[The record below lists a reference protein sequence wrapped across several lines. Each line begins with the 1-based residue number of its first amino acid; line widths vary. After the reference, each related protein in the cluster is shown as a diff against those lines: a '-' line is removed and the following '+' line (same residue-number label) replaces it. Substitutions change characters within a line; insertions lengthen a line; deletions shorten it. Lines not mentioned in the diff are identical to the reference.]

1 VGRSQLRVNPENMS
15 ISVLFGSFR
24 SPLIAAALGLLL
36 LGGLAGYAHAQE
48 PDPDPFAAEGAKPAV
63 DPLKDLHLNS
73 FSPVLEH
80 DTALANA
87 KTVHLE
93 ARLTE
98 KGEPMTYGLS
108 WRVFQPIAGADGKL
122 PLLASS
128 EGGSTNFELVP
139 GEYFVHVAFG
149 RAGATKKLIVSD
161 IAAPE
166 PQTFVLDAGG
176 MVLNAVSGADMAIP
190 ADELT
195 FNVYT
200 NEVKEDGER
209 PLIMGDVKPG
219 EVVRLNAGT
228 YHVVSNYGNVN
239 ATIRADIQ
247 IQAGKL
253 TEATI
258 QHKAAKIT
266 LKLVSQEGG
275 EAIADTAW
283 SILTGSGDAVSE
295 SVGAFPVVILAEG
308 KYTAVARHKDK
319 IYQRDFSVTPGRNQD
334 IEVLLQD

>member
-1 VGRSQLRVNPENMS
+1 MAPFLV
-15 ISVLFGSFR
+15 
-24 SPLIAAALGLLL
+24 AALP
-36 LGGLAGYAHAQE
+36 AMAQ
-48 PDPDPFAAEGAKPAV
+48 DPFAVEQKPV
-63 DPLKDLHLNS
+63 EDLHLNN
-73 FSPVLEH
+73 FAPVLEKDAALRH
-80 DTALANA
+80 D
-87 KTVHLE
+87 KTVHLQ

-98 KGEPMTYGLS
+98 KGAVMTYGLS
-108 WRVFQPIAGADGKL
+108 WRIFQPIAGADGKL

-128 EGGSTNFELVP
+128 EGGATTFDLAP

-149 RAGATKKLIVSD
+149 RAGATKKLVVPASGD
-161 IAAPE
+161 PE

-176 MVLNAVSGADMAIP
+176 MVLNAVSGADMRIP
-190 ADELT
+190 PDELT
-195 FNVYT
+195 FNIYS
-200 NEVKEDGER
+200 NEVREDGER
-209 PLIMGDVKPG
+209 GLIIGDVKPG

-228 YHVVSNYGNVN
+228 YHVVSNYGDVN
-239 ATIRADIQ
+239 ASIRADIQ

-283 SILTGSGDAVSE
+283 SILSGSGDSVSE

-308 KYTAVARHKDK
+308 KYTAVARHKDQ
-319 IYQRDFSVTPGRNQD
+319 IYQRDFTVTPGRNQD
-334 IEVLLQD
+334 VEVLLED

>member
-1 VGRSQLRVNPENMS
+1 V
-15 ISVLFGSFR
+15 
-24 SPLIAAALGLLL
+24 LLL
-36 LGGLAGYAHAQE
+36 AMLLLTEVAVAQNALALE
-48 PDPDPFAAEGAKPAV
+48 PSEQKPVPD
-63 DPLKDLHLNS
+63 LNLNS
-73 FSPVLEH
+73 FSPLLEKDAVLRQG
-80 DTALANA
+80 
-87 KTVHLE
+87 KTVHME

-98 KGEPMTYGLS
+98 KGNALTYGLS

-128 EGGSTNFELVP
+128 EGGSTEFDLPP
-139 GEYFVHVAFG
+139 GEYFVNVAFG
-149 RAGATKKLIVSD
+149 RAGATKKLVVPENGN
-161 IAAPE
+161 PE

-176 MVLNAVSGADMAIP
+176 LLLNAVSGADMRIP
-190 ADELT
+190 PDELT
-195 FNVYT
+195 FNIYS
-200 NEVKEDGER
+200 NEVREDGER
-209 PLIMGDVKPG
+209 GLVIGDVKPG
-219 EVVRLNAGT
+219 VVVRLNAGT
-228 YHVVSNYGNVN
+228 YHVVSNYGDVN

-253 TEATI
+253 VEATI

-283 SILTGSGDAVSE
+283 SILTPSGDSVSE

-319 IYQRDFSVTPGRNQD
+319 IYQRDFTVTPGRNED
-334 IEVLLQD
+334 VEVLLQE

>member
-1 VGRSQLRVNPENMS
+1 MSKPVLTRLLRV
-15 ISVLFGSFR
+15 V
-24 SPLIAAALGLLL
+24 PLAAMLVAAALP
-36 LGGLAGYAHAQE
+36 ASAQ
-48 PDPDPFAAEGAKPAV
+48 DPFAGIESGTAKSV
-63 DPLKDLHLNS
+63 DELHLNG
-73 FSPVLEH
+73 FSPVIEP
-80 DTALANA
+80 NA
-87 KTVHLE
+87 AVQQHGKTVHLE

-98 KGEPMTYGLS
+98 KGKPMGYGLA

-128 EGGSTNFELVP
+128 EGGATNFELAP

-149 RAGATKKLIVSD
+149 RAGATKKLIVPEIGD
-161 IAAPE
+161 VAP
-166 PQTFVLDAGG
+166 QVFVLDAGG
-176 MVLNAVSGADMAIP
+176 MVLNAVSGADMRIP
-190 ADELT
+190 PEELT
-195 FNVYT
+195 FSIYST
-200 NEVKEDGER
+200 EVREDGER
-209 PLIMGDVKPG
+209 GLIMGDVKPD

-239 ATIRADIQ
+239 ASIRADIQ
-247 IQAGKL
+247 IAAGKI

-283 SILTGSGDAVSE
+283 SILTASGDAVSE

-319 IYQRDFSVTPGRNQD
+319 IYQRDFPVTPGRNQD
-334 IEVLLQD
+334 VEILMQN

>member
-1 VGRSQLRVNPENMS
+1 MS
-15 ISVLFGSFR
+15 VPVLLGSFR
-24 SPLIAAALGLLL
+24 LPLLAVALATLWCP
-36 LGGLAGYAHAQE
+36 AVSRAQE
-48 PDPDPFAAEGAKPAV
+48 PLADPDATIN
-63 DPLKDLHLNS
+63 PLDDLHLNS
-73 FSPVLEH
+73 FSPVLEP
-80 DTALANA
+80 DTTARHG
-87 KTVHLE
+87 KPVHME

-108 WRVFQPIAGADGKL
+108 WRIFQPIAGADGKL

-128 EGGSTNFELVP
+128 EGGSTEFDLAP

-149 RAGATKKLIVSD
+149 RAGATKKLIIPANGD
-161 IAAPE
+161 PA

-176 MVLNAVSGADMAIP
+176 MVLNAVSGADMRIP
-190 ADELT
+190 PEELT
-195 FNVYT
+195 FNIYSS
-200 NEVKEDGER
+200 EVREDGER
-209 PLIMGDVKPG
+209 GMIMSEVKAG
-219 EVVRLNAGT
+219 EVVRLNSGT

-247 IQAGKL
+247 IAAGKM

-283 SILTGSGDAVSE
+283 SILSGSGDAVSE

>member
-1 VGRSQLRVNPENMS
+1 MRKP
-15 ISVLFGSFR
+15 VLLGTLCLPLMALVLAGVLAGS
-24 SPLIAAALGLLL
+24 LGIAAAR
-36 LGGLAGYAHAQE
+36 AQE
-48 PDPDPFAAEGAKPAV
+48 KDPSSDPFAATAKTGLHST
-63 DPLKDLHLNS
+63 PLNA
-73 FSPVLEH
+73 FSPIL
-80 DTALANA
+80 DPGAAAATS
-87 KTVHLE
+87 KTVHME

-98 KGEPMTYGLS
+98 NGDPMRFGLS

-128 EGGSTNFELVP
+128 EGGSTEFSLAP

-149 RAGATKKLIVSD
+149 RAGATKKLIV
-161 IAAPE
+161 AASGDPQ

-176 MVLNAVSGADMAIP
+176 MVLNAVSGADMRIP
-190 ADELT
+190 PDELT
-195 FNVYT
+195 FNVYS
-200 NEVKEDGER
+200 NDVKEDGER
-209 PLIMGDVKPG
+209 PLIMSDVKPG

-228 YHVVSNYGNVN
+228 YHVVSNYGSVN

-247 IQAGKL
+247 IAAGKM

-283 SILTGSGDAVSE
+283 SILSGSGDAVSE

-308 KYTAVARHKDK
+308 KYAAVARHKDK
-319 IYQRDFSVTPGRNQD
+319 IYQREFTVTPGRNQD